1 MKHLLVQICSIRRDL
16 SLLFFLFLSVPTMST
31 ICESESNKLP
41 ALLSLMM
48 TPSPLFAF
56 TSFIFALLFGI
67 PIDGLAELADVF
79 CDNAS
84 VTTSNASVP
93 TSVLAKKHNS
103 ICYHRVREA
112 QASGA
117 QRVAWISG
125 EYYNQ
130 ADLLTKTS
138 LPTDSRKTG
147 ICHEIF
153 GWRRKDIYPYEKD
166 TG

>member
-1 MKHLLVQICSIRRDL
+1 
-16 SLLFFLFLSVPTMST
+16 MST

-67 PIDGLAELADVF
+67 PIDGLADVF
-79 CDNAS
+79 CDNES
-84 VTTSNASVP
+84 VTTNASVP

-117 QRVAWISG
+117 QRVAWIRG
-125 EYYNQ
+125 EYNQ

-153 GWRRKDIYPYEKD
+153 GWRRKDIYPYEKV

>member
-1 MKHLLVQICSIRRDL
+1 
-16 SLLFFLFLSVPTMST
+16 
-31 ICESESNKLP
+31 
-41 ALLSLMM
+41 MM

-67 PIDGLAELADVF
+67 PIDGLADVF
-79 CDNAS
+79 CNNES
-84 VTTSNASVP
+84 VTTNASVP

-125 EYYNQ
+125 EYNQ

-138 LPTDSRKTG
+138 LPTDRKTG

-153 GWRRKDIYPYEKD
+153 GWRRKDIANTMWLY
-166 TG
+166 